1 MNIFYLDR
9 DPHKA
14 AKFHCD
20 IHSSKMLVEYSQL
33 LSTAH
38 RVLDGVEVQGLSK
51 SGRKQKQWKLNNYL
65 DQVMYKASHVN
76 HPSAVWVRQ
85 SRKNYNWLYELMF
98 WLSQEYTIRYGKVH
112 KTWRDLSSALVFA
125 PTNSPDAEYTDP
137 PLCMPDY
144 CKLDDAV
151 LSYRK
156 LYNEEKSEFAKWNH
170 STKPYWYTGDRD
182 AESV

>member
-9 DPHKA
+9 DPEKCA
-14 AKFHCD
+14 RFHEDKHCY
-20 IHSSKMLVEYSQL
+20 KMIVEYAQL

-38 RVLDGVEVQGLSK
+38 RVLDGTEIQGVSK

-85 SRKNYNWLYELMF
+85 SKRNYYWLYELMF
-98 WLSQEYTIRYGKVH
+98 WLSQEYTSRYGKVH

-156 LYNEEKSEFAKWNH
+156 LYREEKSSFAQWNH
-170 STKPYWYTGDRD
+170 SPTPEWYN
-182 AESV
+182 A